1 MTKLKTKIEDKTSLA
16 RFSKILGL
24 DEFILVSKQN
34 EISGISRVND
44 KILEDAFESF
54 IGALFKD
61 TNYYKCKEFIE
72 YILENFI
79 DYSEL
84 LYNDNNYKD
93 QLLRFYHNNK
103 WSHPVY
109 VLLEEKGYGNKK
121 LFTMGVLDKDK
132 NVILKATDTSKRKA
146 EQKVSK
152 FVLYKYNK
160 LNKQQINNSEANE
173 ELEMLN

>member
-1 MTKLKTKIEDKTSLA
+1 MEPSSICTI
-16 RFSKILGL
+16 R
-24 DEFILVSKQN
+24 
-34 EISGISRVND
+34 R
-44 KILEDAFESF
+44 
-54 IGALFKD
+54 
-61 TNYYKCKEFIE
+61 
-72 YILENFI
+72 
-79 DYSEL
+79 
-84 LYNDNNYKD
+84 
-93 QLLRFYHNNK
+93 
-103 WSHPVY
+103 
-109 VLLEEKGYGNKK
+109 KGYGNKK

>member
-1 MTKLKTKIEDKTSLA
+1 M
-16 RFSKILGL
+16 
-24 DEFILVSKQN
+24 
-34 EISGISRVND
+34 
-44 KILEDAFESF
+44 
-54 IGALFKD
+54 
-61 TNYYKCKEFIE
+61 
-72 YILENFI
+72 
-79 DYSEL
+79 
-84 LYNDNNYKD
+84 
-93 QLLRFYHNNK
+93 RFYHNNK

-109 VLLEEKGYGNKK
+109 VLLEKGYGNKK